1 MKQIKFDARFKDA
14 ILSKTMVATIRND
27 KKVDVG
33 EVFEIVIDNNVV
45 GKAECIC
52 LYKFHYKKITESLY
66 KSFDLGLF
74 RTTKRVL
81 FDSENVKIL
90 LSGNSGCVN
99 IKIKSL
105 GFKTSR
111 EALNHYLNYVQEH
124 CYLHIFELTEE
135 YSEN

>member
-1 MKQIKFDARFKDA
+1 MKQIKFDARFKEV
-14 ILSKTMVATIRND
+14 ILSKIMVATIRND

-33 EVFEIVIDNNVV
+33 EIFEVVIDNDVV
-45 GKAECIC
+45 SKAECIC
-52 LYKFHYKKITESLY
+52 LYKFHYKKITEPLY

-81 FDSENVKIL
+81 FDSENVITL
-90 LSGNSGCVN
+90 FPDNSGCVN

-124 CYLHIFELTEE
+124 CYLHIFELIGE
-135 YSEN
+135 